1 MKGKMMDTLICQ
13 LNEQNIN
20 HQWVRKAGAIL
31 AGGGLVAFP
40 TETVYGLGADALN
53 DAAAAKIYLAKGR
66 PSDNPLIVHIAEIE
80 ALTEVALDV
89 PPGAYQLAKAF
100 WPGPLTMILNKSDRI
115 PLSTTGGL
123 DTVAVRMP
131 SNPLALAI
139 IKESGTYIAAPSANI
154 SGKPSPTSAGHVID
168 DLNGKV
174 DMIIDGGTVAI
185 GIESTII
192 DLTGS
197 IPMILRPGMIT
208 REMLSFVLGEVAV
221 DAAIATPEA
230 SGRGSP
236 KAPGMKYKHY
246 APAGEL
252 ILIEGDE
259 TAVIKNINQLVR
271 EREEEGFKT
280 GVIATDETLA
290 AYHCQNKISM
300 GSRLDYKTI
309 AHHLYDTLRTFDALD
324 VDYIYCESFNGKDA
338 WQAIMNRLLKAAGY
352 QLISV

>member
-1 MKGKMMDTLICQ
+1 MDTLICQ
-13 LNEQNIN
+13 LDEQNLN
-20 HQWVRKAGAIL
+20 HQWIEKAGAIL

-53 DAAAAKIYLAKGR
+53 DAAAARIYLAKGR
-66 PSDNPLIVHIAEIE
+66 PSDNPLIVHIAEVE
-80 ALTEVALDV
+80 ALNEVASYV
-89 PPGAYQLAKAF
+89 PANAYQLADAF
-100 WPGPLTMILNKSDRI
+100 WPGSLTMILNKSDQV

-131 SNPLALAI
+131 SNPLALEI
-139 IKESGTYIAAPSANI
+139 IKASGTYIAAPSANI
-154 SGKPSPTSAGHVID
+154 SGKPSPTSAKHVID

-174 DMIIDGGTVAI
+174 DMIIDGGAVTI

-208 REMLSFVLGEVAV
+208 REMLCLVLGEVAV
-221 DAAIATPEA
+221 DPAILAPESA
-230 SGRGSP
+230 GNIRP

-246 APAGEL
+246 APSGEL
-252 ILIEGDE
+252 ILIEGDAA
-259 TAVIKNINQLVR
+259 AVIKRINQLVR
-271 EREEEGFKT
+271 EKEKEDFNV
-280 GVIATDETLA
+280 GVMATDETLA
-290 AYHCQNKISM
+290 AYHCRNKISM

-309 AHHLYDTLRTFDALD
+309 AHHLYDTLRRFDTLD
-324 VDYIYCESFNGKDA
+324 VDYIFCESFHQKDG

-352 QLISV
+352 RVIKV